1 MEGFCRELFLDN
13 CESIYI
19 NKEGN
24 GGKGMDVTDK
34 PANVRQG
41 EELDLKVIER
51 FLRDNI
57 PGLSGGILVEQ
68 FPSGYSNLTYLI
80 HVGDKELVLRRPPF
94 GRKAKTAHDMGREY
108 RILKALKPVFPY
120 CPKPLAYTEDESV
133 LGCPF
138 YVMERIKGIILRKT
152 LPKGLELT
160 PDQMRTLCE
169 NLLDVHY
176 ELHSIDYKAIG
187 LEGFGK
193 PEGYVKRQVEG
204 WSDRYRAALTP
215 DAPAF
220 EKIMQWLHD
229 RMPPDFLK
237 PSVIHN
243 DFKFD
248 NVVLEPDNPLK
259 IVGVLDWEMAT
270 LGDPLMDLG
279 CSLGYWAQSDD
290 PPNFQASG
298 MLPTNLPGALTRDE
312 LVKRYAEKAG
322 IRINNFDFYFCFGLF
337 RLAVIAQQIYYRFY
351 HGQTKDERFK
361 SLIFAVHLLEE
372 QANRTMEQSD
382 L

>member
-1 MEGFCRELFLDN
+1 
-13 CESIYI
+13 
-19 NKEGN
+19 
-24 GGKGMDVTDK
+24 MDFTDK
-34 PANVRQG
+34 PTKVRQG

-51 FLRDNI
+51 FLKDNI
-57 PGLSGGILVEQ
+57 PGLSGEILVRQ

-80 HVGDKELVLRRPPF
+80 QVGDKELVLRRPPF

-108 RILKALKPVFPY
+108 RILKALNPVFPY

-133 LGCPF
+133 MGCPF
-138 YVMERIKGIILRKT
+138 YVMERIQGIILRKN
-152 LPKGLELT
+152 LPRGLEFT
-160 PDQMRTLCE
+160 PDQMRSLCE

-176 ELHSIDYKAIG
+176 KLHTVDYKAIG

-204 WSDRYRAALTP
+204 WSGRYRAALTP
-215 DAPAF
+215 DAPLF
-220 EKIMQWLHD
+220 EKVMQWLHD
-229 RMPPDFLK
+229 KMPLDFPK
-237 PSVIHN
+237 PAVIHN
-243 DFKFD
+243 DYKFD
-248 NVVLEPDNPLK
+248 NVVLDPDNPLK

-270 LGDPLMDLG
+270 IGDPLMDLG
-279 CSLGYWAQSDD
+279 CSLGYWVQSDD
-290 PPNFQASG
+290 PPNFQAAG
-298 MLPTNLPGALTRDE
+298 TLPTNLPGAFTRDE

-322 IRINNFDFYFCFGLF
+322 ITINDFSFYLCFGVF

-361 SLIFAVHLLEE
+361 LLIVAVHILEE
-372 QANRTMEQSD
+372 QANRTMEQRG